1 MRNYTLQY
9 YTGKHSQI
17 NFNKVY
23 ISQMHATIHTLY
35 NNRSS
40 IVNEVSMTNSE
51 FFLGKIFATH
61 KKKKQVKTN

>member
-1 MRNYTLQY
+1 
-9 YTGKHSQI
+9 
-17 NFNKVY
+17 
-23 ISQMHATIHTLY
+23 MHATIHTLY

-61 KKKKQVKTN
+61 KKKNK